1 MTISVEYACRNAANH
16 PTNLLGHVSW
26 RVQFSD
32 AEGVDGL
39 ITVCPVCGREPKE
52 WHYRFP
58 PPPESVSEPQSE
70 PQSGRVSVQIHDERY
85 DFALWTDGQTW
96 PQDGEVDVMEALGP
110 NNDDRR
116 NDVREEREGRTV
128 LLERLREIDEEIARL
143 RDVRRTVQE
152 EYMNYLDHND
162 V

>member
-1 MTISVEYACRNAANH
+1 VRFIRFIRDVPGYLFTLIFDPRRDPAYSGTLEKPQAQGFTSPVAN
-16 PTNLLGHVSW
+16 
-26 RVQFSD
+26 
-32 AEGVDGL
+32 
-39 ITVCPVCGREPKE
+39 CP
-52 WHYRFP
+52 
-58 PPPESVSEPQSE
+58 
-70 PQSGRVSVQIHDERY
+70 
-85 DFALWTDGQTW
+85 ALWTDGQTW

-116 NDVREEREGRTV
+116 NDVREEREGRMV